1 MNETNKQLNTKRIMS
16 LLINVLSFIFVLK
29 YGSLKLPYFCFESNL
44 EMEIPQQIGEGRT
57 STEGHMAYVDDE
69 IKSILK
75 RPVLFHLGVNGLS
88 SYCVIVSTR
97 MREKCNRLKKKIG
110 FILQLSF
117 TGCRRMDMKCIYTCI
132 FLKKK

>member
-1 MNETNKQLNTKRIMS
+1 MNETNKQLNTRRIMS

-29 YGSLKLPYFCFESNL
+29 YGSLKLPCLCFESNL
-44 EMEIPQQIGEGRT
+44 EMEIPLPIGEGRM

-88 SYCVIVSTR
+88 SHCVIVSTR
-97 MREKCNRLKKKIG
+97 EREKCNRLKKKIG
-110 FILQLSF
+110 SILQLSF
-117 TGCRRMDMKCIYTCI
+117 TGCRRMDMKCIY
-132 FLKKK
+132 KKKFF